1 MDDAPLP
8 SILTKNEEISKSFEI
23 KQEENN
29 FKLNIESFNQD
40 INLTLLGEKDNKR
53 IWNEAYI
60 RGNKIHP

>member
-40 INLTLLGEKDNKR
+40 ITLTLLGEKDNKR
-53 IWNEAYI
+53 I
-60 RGNKIHP
+60 